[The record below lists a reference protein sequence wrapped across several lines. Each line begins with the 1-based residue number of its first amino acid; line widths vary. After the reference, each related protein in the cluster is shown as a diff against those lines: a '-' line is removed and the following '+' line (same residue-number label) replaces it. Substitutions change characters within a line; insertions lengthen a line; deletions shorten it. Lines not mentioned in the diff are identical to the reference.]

1 MTNNKNETT
10 LIQIIPESVNLKKY
24 YPEKINE
31 QIITIRNNCNIPLI
45 LFLTSSD
52 SNILILK
59 ESSIK
64 IGKNQK
70 KTFSF
75 IIKDNNYKKNQ
86 KFFTKPKKLYIFLK
100 NDLIEEKIEVILSY
114 YYYENSAFSEN
125 KIPKNRGYLSFNS
138 HNKSKL
144 NSNKKK
150 TKKIMPTNLDKLNLN
165 KEIKTNNIMPERQ
178 NNLVNDD
185 KKMDENDYLNTAVLD
200 LRNQISYLKQTLEQ
214 SQMKIQKLQI
224 QKKKNFSGNLMRD
237 KCISFFIFGDDYE
250 IFNQKNERVQSK
262 KELYEYQN
270 IKLKNENQKLNRMV
284 QFLED
289 KLLTYEND
297 FPYQS
302 NNFNKNNNYIFSNHN
317 YI

>member
-64 IGKNQK
+64 IGKKQK

-86 KFFTKPKKLYIFLK
+86 KIFTKPKKLYIFLK